1 MFREGGAMTGLVMC
15 RECGALCGKAK
26 RGIGK
31 AKQSSAMTC
40 IVMARQ
46 SRAMSSK
53 GNDMYCDGFARSG
66 IVALGGRKDQ
76 Q

>member
-1 MFREGGAMTGLVMC
+1 MTGLVMRRC
-15 RECGALCGKAK
+15 RGALCGKAK

-40 IVMARQ
+40 IVMAQQ

-53 GNDMYCDGFARSG
+53 GNDMYCEVMVLLGL
-66 IVALGGRKDQ
+66 ALLR
-76 Q
+76 